1 MVPLWWY
8 ILLGVALFVIGAAG
22 VLLRRNILVVLMSL
36 ELLLNSVNINFIAF
50 GRYYADF
57 RGQIFAIFVIAIT
70 AAEVAVALGILV
82 ALVRNKSTLKVDD
95 VTMYRKVAL
104 GPASV
109 GVRFKIRDVN
119 ARELAATLP
128 LAVLVLWVGLYPKP
142 FLGIIDVSVKHLL
155 AHVHDKGSG
164 P

>member
-8 ILLGVALFVIGAAG
+8 IVLGVLLFVIGAAG

-50 GRYYADF
+50 GHYYDDF

-95 VTMYRKVAL
+95 VTMM
-104 GPASV
+104 
-109 GVRFKIRDVN
+109 
-119 ARELAATLP
+119 
-128 LAVLVLWVGLYPKP
+128 
-142 FLGIIDVSVKHLL
+142 
-155 AHVHDKGSG
+155 KG
-164 P
+164 